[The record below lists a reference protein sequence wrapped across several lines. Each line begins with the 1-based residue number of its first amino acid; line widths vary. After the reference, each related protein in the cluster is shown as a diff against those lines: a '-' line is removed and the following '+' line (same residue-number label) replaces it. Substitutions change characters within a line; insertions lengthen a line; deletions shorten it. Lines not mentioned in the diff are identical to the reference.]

1 MKPIIRFATKEDAP
15 AIMRLIQGLADFEKA
30 PDQVVITAEDLV
42 RDGFGAD
49 PKFLCYVAEVRKENQ
64 EQNQSQIVGMALFYP
79 RYSTWKG
86 PTIHLEDLMVQEEF
100 RGQSVGTAL
109 YRAVLSYARAQN
121 VKRVNWEVLDWNTP
135 AIEFYEKS
143 GADVLKQWRV
153 VSMDDQALSG
163 YLNS

>member
-1 MKPIIRFATKEDAP
+1 
-15 AIMRLIQGLADFEKA
+15 
-30 PDQVVITAEDLV
+30 
-42 RDGFGAD
+42 
-49 PKFLCYVAEVRKENQ
+49 
-64 EQNQSQIVGMALFYP
+64 
-79 RYSTWKG
+79 
-86 PTIHLEDLMVQEEF
+86 
-100 RGQSVGTAL
+100 L